1 MKNIDW
7 NNWANVQRL
16 YKRLPLGIITQVS
29 NNLDLNFATVS
40 DAFRIKR
47 DQRRTD
53 VAAIYDEAV
62 RLIKLRGINFK

>member
-1 MKNIDW
+1 MKTDW

-16 YKRLPLGIITQVS
+16 YKVLPLGIITQVS

-62 RLIKLRGINFK
+62 RLIKLRGINFE